1 MSNIENSLDFEHFC
15 VHKLNLLLKDYFT
28 FKHWSNVPHTDLYN
42 CGYIH
47 DFNKH
52 RKRILNE
59 FIKNECKNTIRD
71 VGVDFIGKSINQ
83 NGPFIS
89 GQSKLYEN
97 KVTLSDT
104 GAWMSKSFV
113 MKKKNP
119 ESKGM
124 ICTINGITKELM
136 EDLKIHEF
144 DHTNFE
150 KVEFQNWLTMKNL
163 DTQESNES
171 NAILRDYQVDC
182 VETTISHFQSVE
194 IPKVV
199 LNLTCALGK
208 TLIIGNILKD
218 PNIKEMSNCVI
229 ALAPIRS
236 DVDNLYK
243 RIPNIIGDKDLD
255 TLLLDSDNDASLEAM
270 IEAVKESIKNKKRLI
285 IFSTFKTA
293 SDKISTFQKDISQE
307 ESVKQ
312 VLQNALIIVDEVH
325 MLSMKNTRLV
335 DMINNAKKCIF
346 ATATLP
352 SYFKTYIPYTLLID
366 KYDFMYA
373 LKNDY
378 IIDYKIM
385 IPMKL
390 LPSESLE
397 EVYNIVKEEDKS
409 IAQKASFL
417 IKGMLQTG
425 SRRCIVYLSSV
436 EECKSF
442 CKAFV
447 KISEEYYGRRGEAY
461 RVNGEV
467 SGKERDMVYEQFQRD
482 GEDVLRVITSCNCL
496 NQSVNLIRC
505 DSTFITNVSKNTN
518 VIVMFQRF
526 MRAMRK
532 DEKNL
537 TKINHCFLYCESED
551 FNVLE
556 TCLIKLKKE
565 IKDEAFQMHVS
576 ITNQTYDNQERE
588 EIKLAEEEEQKN
600 MDTNLIKWIDSHA
613 LKEIKV
619 MALLEFVE
627 QNKKVPKCTE
637 IYKFLYDNKRYNISI
652 GNFWHVIKYGLHQEL
667 YINVLSNNK
676 ILKEDYERL
685 KIVQKNKEEKGELTN
700 EEKIDSLLEYVNNNK
715 KAPPRT
721 AVCKYKNI
729 VWNIGQ
735 FWNHIKHGANE
746 DIYKEKLCK
755 NDILKEAYEKRQKVK
770 EENKEKEDLTIEEKC
785 KELLKFVQT
794 NNRVPTLTEIH
805 KVIKNDEEIDFH
817 IGSFLHHIKHGSHKE
832 MYDTILSKNE
842 LIKEVYEKRI
852 KTNEANKNK
861 RTLTPQE
868 KAEAL
873 LEYIESNKKLPGQKT
888 KHTYK
893 TVDFKIG
900 NFLNS
905 IRHGFH
911 KDIYKNMLSQNPL
924 LKDLS
929 FFKK

>member
-52 RKRILNE
+52 RKRILND
-59 FIKNECKNTIRD
+59 FLQGECKNTIRD
-71 VGVDFIGKSINQ
+71 IGVDFVGKSINQ

-89 GQSKLYEN
+89 GQSKLYES

-124 ICTINGITKELM
+124 ICTINGITKELS

-144 DHTNFE
+144 DHALFE
-150 KVEFQNWLTMKNL
+150 KVDFQNWLTAKNI

-171 NAILRDYQVDC
+171 NAILRDYQIDC
-182 VETTISHFQSVE
+182 IETTISHFIEFPIS
-194 IPKVV
+194 KVI

-208 TLIIGNILKD
+208 TLIIGNILKHD
-218 PNIKEMSNCVI
+218 KIKAMSSCVI

-243 RIPNIIGDKDLD
+243 RIPNIIGDKNLD
-255 TLLLDSDNDASLEAM
+255 TLLLDSDNDASVEVM
-270 IEAVKESIKNKKRLI
+270 VEAVKESIKNKKRLI

-293 SDKISTFQKDISQE
+293 SDKISVFIKDS
-307 ESVKQ
+307 ESDSMVRQ
-312 VLQNALIIVDEVH
+312 VLQNATIVVDEVH

-335 DMINNAKKCIF
+335 YMINNAKKCIF

-352 SYFKTYIPYTLLID
+352 SYFKTYIPYTLLMD

-409 IAQKASFL
+409 IVQKASFL

-436 EECKSF
+436 DECKSF

-518 VIVMFQRF
+518 VIVTFQRF

-532 DEKNL
+532 DKKNL
-537 TKINHCFLYCESED
+537 TKINHCFLYSESD
-551 FNVLE
+551 NFNVLE
-556 TCLIKLKKE
+556 ECLMKLKKE
-565 IKDEAFQMHVS
+565 IRDEAFEMHVS
-576 ITNQTYDNQERE
+576 ITNQTYDNQVKE

-600 MDTNLIKWIDSHA
+600 LDTNLIKWIDSHA
-613 LKEIKV
+613 LKEIKA

-637 IYKFLYDNKRYNISI
+637 IYKFLYENKMYNISI
-652 GNFWHVIKYGLHQEL
+652 GNFWHVIKYGLHQDL

-676 ILKEDYERL
+676 ILKEDFERI
-685 KIVQKNKEEKGELTN
+685 KIVQKKKEEKGELTN
-700 EEKIDSLLEYVNNNK
+700 EEKTECLLEYVKNNNK
-715 KAPPRT
+715 TPPRT

-729 VWNIGQ
+729 DFNIGQ

-746 DIYKEKLCK
+746 NIYKEKLYK
-755 NDILKEAYEKRQKVK
+755 NNILKEAYEKRQKVK
-770 EENKEKEDLTIEEKC
+770 EENKEKEDLTIQEKC
-785 KELLKFVQT
+785 KELLEFVQKK
-794 NNRVPTLTEIH
+794 NRVPTLTEKY
-805 KVIKNDEEIDFH
+805 KVTKNGEEIEFH

-832 MYDTILSKNE
+832 MYDILLSKNE
-842 LIKEVYEKRI
+842 LIKEVYDKRI
-852 KTNEANKNK
+852 KTNEENKNK

-873 LEYIESNKKLPGQKT
+873 LEYIEFNEKFPGQNHKYN
-888 KHTYK
+888 YK
-893 TVDFKIG
+893 SVTFNIG
-900 NFLNS
+900 NFLDG
-905 IRHGFH
+905 IRHGFN
-911 KDIYKNMLSQNPL
+911 KNIYQNMLSQNPL